1 MKSIFKKIR
10 LPRKVMFVLSGVLV
24 LGGASGAYAVY
35 SGKESFLGAGKAS
48 EPAVSGIACTDVET
62 LKMRRNGQ
70 RWIRKYVSTET
81 TDGVDRVRTALR
93 IAALLVK
100 AEKADLYQVAI
111 LDQAGPTDRAARRG
125 PAIGAEVLFAPDPTK
140 VPGMTTSFVA
150 RYNNAKAN
158 QAGLFHGREIDLSTE
173 EIKTTL
179 MAMDDKSE
187 CFDPVAAAAAEAA
200 AAGGHDATPA
210 EGSEVHG
217 DEAAA
222 PAHGE
227 DAVPAHEESKAEE
240 KSFLGSMIAMVW
252 GGEEK
257 PAEAAAFAAGGHD
270 AAGTGHGEATAEQ
283 VSPAHEASAEDAG
296 HQGSA
301 EAH

>member
-1 MKSIFKKIR
+1 MKSIFKKTR
-10 LPRKVMFVLSGVLV
+10 LPRKVMFVLAGLLV

-35 SGKESFLGAGKAS
+35 SGKESFLGAGKAN
-48 EPAVSGIACTDVET
+48 EPAASGVACTDVET

-140 VPGMTTSFVA
+140 VPRMKAPFVA
-150 RYNNAKAN
+150 RYNSAEAN
-158 QAGLFHGREIDLSTE
+158 QAGLFYGREIELSTE

-179 MAMDDKSE
+179 MAMDDKSD
-187 CFDPVAAAAAEAA
+187 CFDPIAAAAAEAA
-200 AAGGHDATPA
+200 AAGGHSEKPS
-210 EGSEVHG
+210 EGSEAHG
-217 DEAAA
+217 SEAAM
-222 PAHGE
+222 PAH
-227 DAVPAHEESKAEE
+227 DESKAEE
-240 KSFLGSMIAMVW
+240 KGFFGSMMAMVL
-252 GGEEK
+252 GGDEK
-257 PAEAAAFAAGGHD
+257 PAEAAAEQAAGDH
-270 AAGTGHGEATAEQ
+270 AAAQ
-283 VSPAHEASAEDAG
+283 PVHEASAGEAG
-296 HQGSA
+296 HGAETEKPPA
-301 EAH
+301 EADGHEASVEATH